1 MKPNYIAKKSI
12 VSVLSFWLILFSWLV
27 IPLIIQIARIV
38 KAMCYTIEF
47 YDSKIIVKSGFLNKQ
62 ERQIAF
68 AGVHS
73 VSISQ
78 TLGGRI
84 FKYGNISVDC
94 PGKWDIDSTCI
105 KKPKELKKFLEGQ
118 LTSGGLTGIINA

>member
-12 VSVLSFWLILFSWLV
+12 ISVLSFWLILFSWLV
-27 IPLIIQIARIV
+27 IPLVIQISRIV
-38 KAMCYTIEF
+38 KAKCYTIEF
-47 YDSKIIVKSGFLNKQ
+47 YDSKIIVKSGFFNKQ

-78 TLGGRI
+78 TLCGRI
-84 FKYGNISVDC
+84 FKYGNITVDC
-94 PGKWDIDSTCI
+94 PGKWDIDSSCI
-105 KKPKELKKFLEGQ
+105 KNPKALKNYLEGQ
-118 LTSGGLTGIINA
+118 LTSGGLTGIIN